1 MLCRSVEGTGSGA
14 CGPRLNRVINVNIRL
29 ALGAKGKF
37 HSSPAGQ
44 RVADIITRLIKHYN
58 CKSTEICRVASAA
71 LRLSPPDASL
81 TLSLSLS
88 ACSRNTRCNS
98 RRRPET
104 WRSGMWSEQRAKK
117 GVEGRNVEGVWK
129 NGIWCIDFGN
139 VEVNWIGSNFVIEFG
154 MRLMRWVWW
163 RACIEIEIKVWVMKL
178 NGIICVYVWKNKRN
192 DFKGWRKLLH
202 KTGRKTLK
210 YRIIFKLD

>member
-88 ACSRNTRCNS
+88 LPVLEILVAIRGGGQRLGGVECGASSKQRKVLK
-98 RRRPET
+98 EGT
-104 WRSGMWSEQRAKK
+104 WRECGRMEYGVLISE
-117 GVEGRNVEGVWK
+117 
-129 NGIWCIDFGN
+129 
-139 VEVNWIGSNFVIEFG
+139 
-154 MRLMRWVWW
+154 M
-163 RACIEIEIKVWVMKL
+163 
-178 NGIICVYVWKNKRN
+178 
-192 DFKGWRKLLH
+192 
-202 KTGRKTLK
+202 LK
-210 YRIIFKLD
+210 